1 MAQFRDLHD
10 ASLHHRRRRRRRRR
24 RRQADALLR
33 LQRAH
38 VTTLPAGAAHI
49 IVPTMS
55 GIRVKVRFFFAC
67 RLPEKKLQQLMKRAH
82 PESAKSAGSGAAA
95 HAEPSQPP
103 PPLSESD
110 CSSLAAALIA
120 DMNHW
125 FEATGDCPR
134 QLVSAFVESEGSE
147 RAVLE
152 MLMEIRL
159 TAAASRITAA
169 LRAIRTNFGDAVAM
183 FLTRDER
190 RRDVD
195 WQRSCVLQHV
205 RSWISATPRLS
216 GIWLYKLNQL
226 YPDLPDSWK
235 RSLLFTEEATY
246 SITPSPASR
255 LLCDKIMERGGSA
268 NATIVDSF
276 ACVGGDTAVF
286 SRRFRNVHSIELDS
300 EKIPLLRHNVRL
312 CLNCPFQR
320 EEDAAPPSEMLSLPE
335 NVHIHAGDCRAI
347 IPTLQLVSKML
358 LHCFRFV

>member
-1 MAQFRDLHD
+1 
-10 ASLHHRRRRRRRRR
+10 
-24 RRQADALLR
+24 
-33 LQRAH
+33 
-38 VTTLPAGAAHI
+38 
-49 IVPTMS
+49 
-55 GIRVKVRFFFAC
+55 
-67 RLPEKKLQQLMKRAH
+67 
-82 PESAKSAGSGAAA
+82 
-95 HAEPSQPP
+95 
-103 PPLSESD
+103 LSDSD

-120 DMNHW
+120 DMKDW
-125 FEATGDCPR
+125 FEANGDFPR

-147 RAVLE
+147 HAVLE
-152 MLMEIRL
+152 MLKEIRL
-159 TAAASRITAA
+159 TAAASKVTAA
-169 LRAIRTNFGDAVAM
+169 LRAIRTNFGDAVAL

-190 RRDVD
+190 GRDVD

-205 RSWISATPRLS
+205 RSWISVTPQLS

-268 NATIVDSF
+268 NATIIDSF

-335 NVHIHAGDCRAI
+335 NVRIHAGDCRAI
-347 IPTLQLVSKML
+347 IPTLRLVSKML
-358 LHCFRFV
+358 LDCFRSV